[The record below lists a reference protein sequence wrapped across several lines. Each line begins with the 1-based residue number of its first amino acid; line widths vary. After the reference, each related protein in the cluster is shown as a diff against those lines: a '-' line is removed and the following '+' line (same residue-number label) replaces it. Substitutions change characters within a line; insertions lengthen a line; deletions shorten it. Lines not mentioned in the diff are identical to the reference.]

1 MVSELIKTYKIKF
14 QYMLLSWLILIIY
27 LIAFSLGAFTSLDQQ
42 VYQGLQALTS
52 EQLTG
57 IMIVITFLGST
68 LGIII
73 ICMICLVTHI
83 KKGFFISINVAIVA
97 ILNQLIKFI
106 VARPRPDVIHLVK
119 ETSYSFPSAHAMAS
133 MAVFGMIAYFLWK
146 KHKVI
151 AVLTLSIPIL
161 IGITRIYLGVHFTSD
176 VIAGFL
182 FSITYLCTV
191 IPVLKYHKILPIS

>member
-1 MVSELIKTYKIKF
+1 
-14 QYMLLSWLILIIY
+14 MLLSWLILIIY